1 MPELPEVE
9 VTARALRQA
18 ISGCVFQGFRHSG
31 KRLRHAF
38 PRAALSRLIGMP
50 VLSISRRAKYVLL
63 EFEPGWVAV
72 HLGMS
77 GSIEQATVANQALG
91 LHDHVLLEFGSSA
104 GTSRALIFN
113 DPRRFGSWQWLDR
126 SQTQTSELGALL
138 GDASSGIE
146 PFDPRFNGQW
156 MAESARGRRTGIK
169 QWLMSGSTVV
179 GVGNIYACEALFKSG
194 IHPLR
199 KASAISRMRYDRLAQ
214 AVKQILQAAI
224 DSGGSTIQNFVGLH
238 GEAGRYG
245 QMHCVY
251 GREGEP
257 CLRCSRPIR
266 RLVIGQRSTFF
277 CYGCQR

>member
-18 ISGCVFQGFRHSG
+18 ISGCVFQGFRYSG

-38 PRAALSRLIGMP
+38 PRAALGRLIGTP

-63 EFEPGWVAV
+63 EFEPGWIAV

-77 GSIEQATVANQALG
+77 GSMEQVRCRDHALG
-91 LHDHVLLEFGSSA
+91 LHDHVMLEFESVKGE
-104 GTSRALIFN
+104 SRLLVFN

-126 SQTQTSELGALL
+126 RRAEKSDLGALL
-138 GDASSGIE
+138 GGASSGLE
-146 PFDPRFNGQW
+146 PFDSRFNGQW
-156 MAESARGRRTGIK
+156 MAESARSRRVGIK
-169 QWLMSGSTVV
+169 QWLMSGSVVV
-179 GVGNIYACEALFKSG
+179 GVGNIYACESLFEAG

-199 KASAISRMRYDRLAQ
+199 KASAISRARYDYLAN
-214 AVKQILQAAI
+214 AVRRILQAAI
-224 DSGGSTIQNFVGLH
+224 DSGGSTIQNFAGLD

-245 QMHCVY
+245 QKHCVY

-257 CLRCSRPIR
+257 CPRCSRPIR
-266 RLVIGQRSTFF
+266 RVIIGQRSTFF
-277 CYGCQR
+277 CHGCQR

>member
-18 ISGCVFQGFRHSG
+18 ISGCVFLGFRYSG

-38 PRAALSRLIGMP
+38 PRAALARLIGMP

-63 EFEPGWVAV
+63 EFKPGWIAV

-77 GSIEQATVANQALG
+77 GSIEQAAHANQTLG
-91 LHDHVLLEFGSSA
+91 LHDHVLLQFGPAA
-104 GTSRALIFN
+104 GAPRTLVFN

-126 SQTQTSELGALL
+126 AQTETFDLGVLL
-138 GDASSGIE
+138 GDASSGLE
-146 PFDPRFNGQW
+146 PFDPRFTGQW
-156 MAESARGRRTGIK
+156 LAESARGRRVGIK

-179 GVGNIYACEALFKSG
+179 GVGNIYACEALFNSG

-199 KASAISRMRYDRLAQ
+199 KASAISRTRYDHLAN
-214 AVKQILQAAI
+214 AVRQILQAAI
-224 DSGGSTIQNFVGLH
+224 DSGGSTIQNFVGLD

-245 QMHCVY
+245 QKHCVY

-257 CLRCSRPIR
+257 CPRCSRPIR
-266 RLVIGQRSTFF
+266 RRVIGQRSTFF
-277 CYGCQR
+277 CHGCQR

>member
-18 ISGCVFQGFRHSG
+18 VSGCVFQGFRHSG

-38 PRAALSRLIGMP
+38 PRAALSRLIGTP

-63 EFEPGWVAV
+63 EFEPGWIAV

-77 GSIEQATVANQALG
+77 GSIEQAADANQAPG
-91 LHDHVLLEFGSSA
+91 LHDHVLLQFGSASGA
-104 GTSRALIFN
+104 PRTLVFN

-126 SQTQTSELGALL
+126 SQTQTSDLGALL
-138 GDASSGIE
+138 GEASSGIE
-146 PFDPRFNGQW
+146 PFDSRFNGQW
-156 MAESARGRRTGIK
+156 MAESARGRRVGIK
-169 QWLMSGSTVV
+169 QWLMSGRTVV
-179 GVGNIYACEALFKSG
+179 GVGNIYACEALFESG

-199 KASAISRMRYDRLAQ
+199 KASAISRTRYDRLAN
-214 AVKQILQAAI
+214 AVRRILQAAI
-224 DSGGSTIQNFVGLH
+224 DSGGSTIQNFVGLN

-251 GREGEP
+251 GREGAP
-257 CLRCSRPIR
+257 CLHCSRPIR
-266 RLVIGQRSTFF
+266 RLMIGQRSSFF
-277 CYGCQR
+277 CHGCQR